1 MARWCGRCST
11 CMRLSSNCLTD
22 TSLHGICVICHAG
35 GGMQVIPVVGAR
47 PFILFGASMCAAPS
61 TAPGPTATAV
71 VASRD
76 RSLGRYSCRLGLQP
90 ASRTSIENMQVGPLG
105 GRRRKGRVCAVQGMC
120 LWLHRLAACSTVQ
133 GCGCFC
139 K

>member
-1 MARWCGRCST
+1 
-11 CMRLSSNCLTD
+11 
-22 TSLHGICVICHAG
+22 
-35 GGMQVIPVVGAR
+35 MQVIPVVGAR

-90 ASRTSIENMQVGPLG
+90 ASSTSIENMQVGPLG
-105 GRRRKGRVCAVQGMC
+105 GEEEEEGEGLCRARHVPMASQACC
-120 LWLHRLAACSTVQ
+120 L
-133 GCGCFC
+133 
-139 K
+139 